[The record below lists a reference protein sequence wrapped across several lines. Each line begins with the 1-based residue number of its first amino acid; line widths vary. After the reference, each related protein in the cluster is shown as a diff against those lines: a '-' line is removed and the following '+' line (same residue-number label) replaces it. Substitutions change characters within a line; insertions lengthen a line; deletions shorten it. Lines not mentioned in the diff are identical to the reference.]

1 MSRIA
6 ITSRDQAPA
15 AAQPT
20 LDAVHKQLGF
30 TPNFF
35 AVLANSPAVLA
46 GHGAFDGA
54 LGKTLD
60 LKTREGIA
68 LATAAV
74 NGCEYCAAAHT
85 YTGHTFARLS
95 EADIAAAKRGE
106 AADDKLAA
114 ALHFARRVAETRG
127 KVGNDDLAQ
136 LRAAGYGDAQI
147 LEIVAN
153 VAKNFLTNLIN
164 NVAQTDVDFPAITA
178 SAAA

>member
-1 MSRIA
+1 VRILH
-6 ITSRDQAPA
+6 P
-15 AAQPT
+15 
-20 LDAVHKQLGF
+20 
-30 TPNFF
+30 
-35 AVLANSPAVLA
+35 
-46 GHGAFDGA
+46 
-54 LGKTLD
+54 
-60 LKTREGIA
+60 
-68 LATAAV
+68 
-74 NGCEYCAAAHT
+74 AHT

-127 KVGNDDLAQ
+127 KVGDDDLAQ